1 MNLMSAVLVN
11 LWVAGWV
18 LAMVKA
24 ALQARAGAMTA
35 FAGGPCPAGA
45 DHPPIIER
53 RVPEE

>member
-24 ALQARAGAMTA
+24 ALPARAGAMTA
-35 FAGGPCPAGA
+35 PAGGPSCLGA
-45 DHPPIIER
+45 DHPPIIAR
-53 RVPEE
+53 KVPEE